1 MSKSSLGDG
10 ALCRRVHQI
19 GIHVEV
25 FLLSGNVKNNI
36 SSTAKSVIT
45 RLLNS

>member
-1 MSKSSLGDG
+1 MSKSSLGGG
-10 ALCRRVHQI
+10 ALCRLVHQI
-19 GIHVEV
+19 GSHVEV

-36 SSTAKSVIT
+36 SSTANSVYA